1 VHQYRTITLAAL
13 IAGLQACSDAGA
25 RQTATVRDSAG
36 VSIVEST
43 LPAWN
48 ERDAWTL
55 DTTPVVDIGGT
66 DDPDYDLVQVG
77 DAVRLSDGR
86 IAVFTNATANL
97 RIYDST
103 GAHLLTTGRSGDGPG
118 EFRAVET
125 LERLPGDTLLAYDY
139 LLRRMSVISPEGE
152 VVASHGFMP
161 TGQQAFLQPL
171 SRLPDGSWFTR
182 AQVFSAGDDR
192 AGVKRDSLTLL
203 RVSPGL
209 DSALDTIG
217 RFPSTEMFIQR
228 GGSGEGRFIT
238 FSLIPFGLATR
249 IATHGAR
256 IYVGDPGSYEIRAFR
271 ADGTL
276 ERILRRPVER
286 RAVDP
291 AEVTRLKE
299 QELAATEERW
309 RRTLEDKWKNAPVA
323 THHPAFASMT
333 VGADGDLWVE
343 EPKVTPDDPG
353 RASVFDPDGRL
364 LGSVP
369 LPGNL
374 RITEIGR
381 DYLLGVWKDESDLE
395 HVRLYRVRKP
405 G

>member
-1 VHQYRTITLAAL
+1 MKHQHIVALAVL
-13 IAGLQACSDAGA
+13 IALQACSDAGA

-36 VSIVEST
+36 ISIVEST
-43 LPAWN
+43 LPAWRD
-48 ERDAWTL
+48 RDAWTL
-55 DTTPVVDIGGT
+55 DTAPLVDIGGT
-66 DDPDYDLVQVG
+66 DEPEYDLVQIG

-103 GAHLLTTGRSGDGPG
+103 GAHLVTTGRSGDGPG

-125 LERLPGDTLLAYDY
+125 VERVAGDTLLAYDY
-139 LLRRMSVISPEGE
+139 LLRRMNVISPDGE

-182 AQVFSAGDDR
+182 AQIFSAGDDR
-192 AGVKRDSLTLL
+192 AGVRRDSLTLL
-203 RVSPGL
+203 RVSAGL
-209 DSALDTIG
+209 DSVLDTIG
-217 RFPSTEMFIQR
+217 RFPSTEMYIQR
-228 GGSGEGRFIT
+228 GGAGKDRFIT

-249 IATHGAR
+249 LATQGER
-256 IYVGDPGSYEIRAFR
+256 IYVGDPASYEIRAFG
-271 ADGTL
+271 ADGML

-286 RAVDP
+286 RAVDA
-291 AEVTRLKE
+291 AEVARLKE
-299 QELAATEERW
+299 QELADTEERW
-309 RRTLEDKWKNAPVA
+309 RETVENKWKNAPVA
-323 THHPAFASMT
+323 AHHPAFASMT
-333 VGADGDLWVE
+333 VDADGNLWVE
-343 EPKVTPDDPG
+343 EPKITPGDSG
-353 RASVFDPDGRL
+353 RASVFDPSGRL
-364 LGSVP
+364 LGSIA
-369 LPGNL
+369 LPGTL

-381 DYLLGVWKDESDLE
+381 DYVLGVWKDESDLE